1 MRRIVLLFALVPCGF
16 AAPAA
21 SPHIKASDLFVTTKV
36 WDAHLTISQD
46 EWKAMQPRE
55 VDLQAERRAHPGK
68 ATRNGYLA
76 SQGID
81 FPWGH
86 AGFDFGGVTFHD
98 VGVRFKG
105 NGTFLN
111 ARDGNERGRVS
122 GTEKVPYKVHL
133 NEFVKGQKL
142 GKISTLDFRNN
153 ITDSSWMN
161 EALGYRL
168 YRDAG
173 VPAPRTSYVRLF
185 LTIEGKFTNRY
196 LGLYSLSEEVE
207 KEFLEEHF
215 SNAAGTLLKPYNRDS
230 WALFEYRGSEWNDYV
245 QELDPKDT
253 PVAAD
258 KKRLMEFC
266 YLFTKASD
274 AELARRLGEFVDL
287 DEMARFM
294 AVTVWLS
301 DGDSLMDNGQN
312 FYTYLDPRTNKLVF
326 IPWDLDHTFG
336 QFPQHLNQRQR
347 EERPIFPRW
356 YKRNPFLERIFT
368 VPAFRQLYVAHLTE
382 FSRTLLDPKR
392 LAGQVDELA
401 PYIRTAVAEQGR
413 AARTDI
419 LDRFDRAVAGKTNSL
434 QEFGSGDIVPI
445 KPFAVRR
452 SEFVNA
458 QLRRIR

>member
-1 MRRIVLLFALVPCGF
+1 MRCTVLVFAFIPCVF

-21 SPHIKASDLFVTTKV
+21 SPRIKPADLFVTTKV
-36 WDAHLTISQD
+36 WDAHLTISAEQ
-46 EWKAMQPRE
+46 WQAMQPTE
-55 VDLQAERRAHPGK
+55 VDREAEWRAHPGK

-76 SQGID
+76 SQGIE

-86 AGFDFGGVTFHD
+86 GDIDFSGVAFHN

-111 ARDGNERGRVS
+111 ARDGNERGRVN

-142 GKISTLDFRNN
+142 GKITTLDFRNN

-173 VPAPRTSYVRLF
+173 VPAPRTTYVRLF
-185 LTIEGKFTNRY
+185 FTLQGKFENRY
-196 LGLYSLSEEVE
+196 LGLYSLSEEVDNA
-207 KEFLEEHF
+207 FLEENF
-215 SNAAGTLLKPYNRDS
+215 SNAAGTLMKPYNRNS
-230 WALFEYRGSEWNDYV
+230 FALFDYRGGEWNDYV

-258 KKRLMEFC
+258 REHMMDFC
-266 YLFTKASD
+266 YLATKGSD
-274 AELARRLGEFVDL
+274 TELAQRLGEFVDL
-287 DEMARFM
+287 DEVARFM

-312 FYTYLDPRTNKLVF
+312 FYTYLDPKTNKLVF

-347 EERPIFPRW
+347 EERPILPPW
-356 YKRNPFLERIFT
+356 YRRNPFLERVFK
-368 VPAFRQLYVAHLTE
+368 VPAFRQLYLAHLAD
-382 FSRTLLDPKR
+382 FSRTIFDPQH
-392 LAGQVDELA
+392 LAAQVDELA
-401 PYIRTAVAEQGR
+401 PYIRSAVAEQGR
-413 AARTDI
+413 AAGTDV
-419 LDRFDRAVAGKTNSL
+419 LERFDRAVSGKTNRL
-434 QEFGSGDIVPI
+434 QEFGNGDIVPI
-445 KPFAVRR
+445 KPFAARR
-452 SEFVNA
+452 AEFVNA

>member
-1 MRRIVLLFALVPCGF
+1 MRRIVFLLAFAPCGF

-21 SPHIKASDLFVTTKV
+21 SPHIKPADLFVTTKV

-46 EWKAMQPRE
+46 EWKAMQPKE
-55 VDLQAERRAHPGK
+55 VDREAERRAHPGK

-76 SQGID
+76 SQGVD
-81 FPWGH
+81 FPWAH
-86 AGFDFGGVTFHD
+86 ADIDFSGVPFHD

-122 GTEKVPYKVHL
+122 GTEKVPYKIHL

-153 ITDSSWMN
+153 VTDSSWMN
-161 EALGYRL
+161 EPIGYRL

-173 VPAPRTSYVRLF
+173 VPAPRTTYVRLF
-185 LTIEGKFTNRY
+185 LTIQGKFANHY
-196 LGLYSLSEEVE
+196 LGLYSLSEEVDND
-207 KEFLEEHF
+207 FLKEHF
-215 SNAAGTLLKPYNRDS
+215 GNDAGTLLKPYSLDS
-230 WALFEYRGSEWNDYV
+230 SALFDYRGGEWNDYV

-258 KKRLMEFC
+258 KKRLMDFC
-266 YLFTKASD
+266 YLVTKASD
-274 AELARRLGEFVDL
+274 AELAQRLGDFVDL

-301 DGDSLMDNGQN
+301 DGDSLMDNSQN
-312 FYTYLDPRTNKLVF
+312 FYTYLDPKTNKLVF

-336 QFPQHLNQRQR
+336 HFPQHLNQRQR

-356 YKRNPFLERIFT
+356 YKRNPFLERIFS
-368 VPAFRQLYVAHLTE
+368 VPAFRQLYIAHLTE
-382 FSRTLLDPKR
+382 FSRMLLDPKR
-392 LAGQVDELA
+392 LAAQVDELA
-401 PYIRTAVAEQGR
+401 PYIREAVAEQGR

-419 LDRFDRAVAGKTNSL
+419 LERFDRAVAGKTNSL
-434 QEFGSGDIVPI
+434 QEFGNGDIVSI
-445 KPFAVRR
+445 KTFAVRR